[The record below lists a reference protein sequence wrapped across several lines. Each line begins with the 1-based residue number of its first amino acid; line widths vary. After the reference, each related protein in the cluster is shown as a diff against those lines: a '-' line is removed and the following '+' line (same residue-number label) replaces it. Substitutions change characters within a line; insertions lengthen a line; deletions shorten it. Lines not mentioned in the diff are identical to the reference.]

1 MKKLKVI
8 FMGTPDFCV
17 PILEMLIE
25 KHQVIAVVTQPD
37 KKVGR
42 KQCITFSPVKEVAIA
57 NNIRV
62 IQPVK
67 IKEEYDKV
75 LLLNPEIIITCAY
88 GQIIPE
94 VMINYPQYGCI
105 NVHAS
110 LLPKLRG
117 GAPIHKA
124 IMNGL
129 DKTGITIMYMDK
141 NMDTGDIISKQE
153 LDISNTDTTELL
165 YNKLSKIGASLLE
178 KTLDDMV
185 SGVINRKAQN
195 NEEATYAY
203 AITREEEHI
212 DFSKNSLEI
221 YNQIRGLNNF
231 PGAYALLN
239 GENVKIWLS
248 KIGDKKFE
256 DKPGTIVDISKDG
269 IVVTTGDG
277 TIIITELQIPGKKKT
292 AVKDYINGIKA
303 KDLIGKKFI

>member
-1 MKKLKVI
+1 
-8 FMGTPDFCV
+8 MGTPDFCV